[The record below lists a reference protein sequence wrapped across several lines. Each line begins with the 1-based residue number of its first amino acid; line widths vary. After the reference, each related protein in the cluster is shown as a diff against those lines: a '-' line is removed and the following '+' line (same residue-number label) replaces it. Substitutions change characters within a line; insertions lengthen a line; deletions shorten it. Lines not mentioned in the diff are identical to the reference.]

1 MIQAENISLHI
12 KYLLRKGRMPNSSC
26 SASLRRALR
35 PLLDS
40 GVVVEERAGGG
51 RRLVV
56 RDEATF
62 RNFSRSHFPEVST
75 DPGLGT
81 RTAGVARFR
90 DSKSFPSNTA
100 EILSVRAWSGS
111 ALLKG
116 GDPVPAI
123 SATLEHGVF
132 SFLLR
137 EKTPYSICGP
147 CALVENPEVF
157 TQFERLRLPVGLVIW
172 SSRGR
177 ASTRLVE
184 WLATMQAPDFTLVHL
199 PDYDPVG
206 LIEFERLRMRLGA
219 RVSLHLPDDLPERFT
234 DFPNRTILE
243 KPNNRAMLATL
254 RRKRLAEIRR
264 VVALIDRNNACL
276 EQEALLVRR
285 GIGSL

>member
-1 MIQAENISLHI
+1 MIRAENISLQI
-12 KYLLRKGRMPNSSC
+12 KRLLEHGQMPNSGC

-51 RRLVV
+51 RSLVV
-56 RDEATF
+56 RNLAAF
-62 RNFSRSHFPEVST
+62 RDFSRSHLPEVTT
-75 DPGLGT
+75 DPDLGT

-90 DSKSFPSNTA
+90 DSKSFPSDTP
-100 EILSVRAWSGS
+100 EVICVRAWAGN

-116 GDPVPAI
+116 GDTVPAI

-137 EKTPYSICGP
+137 EKSPYSLRGP
-147 CALVENPEVF
+147 CALVENPQVF
-157 TQFERLRLPVGLVIW
+157 THFERLRLPVGLVIW
-172 SSRGR
+172 VSRGR
-177 ASTRLVE
+177 ASTLLVE
-184 WLATMQAPDFTLVHL
+184 WLATMQAPDFTLLHM

-206 LIEFERLRMRLGA
+206 LLEFERLRARLGT
-219 RVSLHLPDDLPERFT
+219 RVNLHLPDDLPQRFV
-234 DFPNRTILE
+234 DFPNRKLLE

-264 VVALIDRNNACL
+264 VVSLIDRNNACL
-276 EQEALLVRR
+276 EQEALLVR
-285 GIGSL
+285 